1 MKLRFWSSILLLFTQ
16 LVQAGSEV
24 SPAGVL
30 CNEIKTTSNPEFC
43 KTVAT
48 RYPKGAE
55 TMENN
60 CNYARQN
67 FATNPEDA
75 DNLCSSTFESLIP
88 WALEK
93 PVNYMTTAAAHEAL
107 VAALEEAPPRV
118 SVAMDQ
124 CLPKPMEA
132 YTCEIPNPLVG
143 PNFQVFLSLPIVNPY
158 ASVANKDPKYTEE
171 ACQCFN
177 KASAESEK
185 QGPRFQRQI
194 KKEEERINELV
205 FQSAGV
211 RILNNVAANL
221 EDINFYRSNK
231 TSLLGG
237 DTEAKNLLCNDVSQY
252 RKKVLSACNKNNV
265 INPDVIDKRMN
276 DILGSLGDS
285 KRDKTLEE
293 KFATIEKNVLG
304 GEIKTKVE
312 KIEGTFTRVR
322 YDQIRFDAANALPEV
337 SFINDVTDAL
347 LDHPVLGKELN
358 DAMEKEHHTP
368 GRAIFSM
375 IKKEGRPEV
384 KELLLNLANQPKNK
398 GELSQ
403 EIIALLATPNETDLE
418 TMIEQRIAKTMDM
431 HPSLKAL
438 FKSNELFKKVR
449 EAAHKSGGG
458 HSLLAEMEKNPAY
471 LKDYYEERCGK
482 MQDQFAEAVC
492 VPNNDFISLTNRE
505 DLNHLLTPF
514 EDDINQNLKDL
525 ILCRIP
531 PNQKPDSVFQK
542 LAFRKWD
549 RAGQSDYWRGKKPGA
564 NEGTFLG
571 AVTHIVKNG
580 DSKAIRFL
588 GGLKQVGDNLRT
600 PDKAYVS
607 QNLKRDIFSPGSISA
622 PTATAITVPPERE
635 RDFALAKGLSQL
647 SESLGAAPAEAN
659 QLPPNFVDYSAVLP
673 PVPAANTVASKNK
686 RDKSLRSALK
696 DFLTDE
702 ENSAEIDKHLSQTKD
717 EDHKELN
724 RLKEELAKNKDMI
737 TSLTNQTAQNK
748 LKALQEKIQALE
760 NEGPQKTTTT
770 ATSSEESSEERIGH
784 RSNHISGG
792 NAVVSNNP
800 GDVLRDNNVAASAQT
815 SGSESGASSVADRGP
830 ASVANA
836 RVNAKSS
843 DGNMAFSSSPKGEI
857 LIEQS
862 SAALL
867 SGQQMAPED
876 LGLVIQKYV
885 EQTELDVQTLKQ
897 LKDQEV
903 VIKYKVV
910 ENGVEILKTMKVKS
924 TTLTPETKKFLEAQ
938 IAMKEKEVE
947 RIEARRA
954 HSFAT
959 LKLLL
964 GIKTRSMN

>member
-1 MKLRFWSSILLLFTQ
+1 MKLRFWPLLLLLFTQ

-30 CNEIKTTSNPEFC
+30 CNEIKTTSNPDFC
-43 KTVAT
+43 KTVAA
-48 RYPKGAE
+48 RYPNGAE
-55 TMENN
+55 TIENN

-67 FATNPEDA
+67 FSTNREEA

-88 WALEK
+88 WALKK

-107 VAALEEAPPRV
+107 LAVLEEAPPRV

-124 CLPKPMEA
+124 CLPKPMDA

-143 PNFQVFLSLPIVNPY
+143 PNFQIVLSLPIVNPY
-158 ASVANKDPKYTEE
+158 ASVPNKDPKYTEE

-211 RILNNVAANL
+211 RILNNFAANL

-265 INPDVIDKRMN
+265 INPEVIDKRMN

-304 GEIKTKVE
+304 GEIKTRVE
-312 KIEGTFTRVR
+312 NIEGTFTRVR

-358 DAMEKEHHTP
+358 DEMEKEHHTP

-384 KELLLNLANQPKNK
+384 KELLLKLANEPKNK

-418 TMIEQRIAKTMDM
+418 KMIEQRIAKTMDM
-431 HPSLKAL
+431 HPSLKTL
-438 FKSNELFKKVR
+438 FKSTELFKKVR
-449 EAAHKSGGG
+449 EAAHKSGT

-471 LKDYYEERCGK
+471 LKNYYEERCGK

-492 VPNNDFISLTNRE
+492 VPNNDFIALTNRE

-514 EDDINQNLKDL
+514 ENDINQNLKDL

-571 AVTHIVKNG
+571 AVTHIVRNG
-580 DSKAIRFL
+580 DKKAIRFL

-607 QNLKRDIFSPGSISA
+607 QNLKSDIFSPGSIGA
-622 PTATAITVPPERE
+622 PTATALTVPPIKD

-647 SESLGAAPAEAN
+647 SESLGAAPSEAN
-659 QLPPNFVDYSAVLP
+659 QPPPNFVDYSADLR
-673 PVPAANTVASKNK
+673 PVPAANTVATKDK

-696 DFLTDE
+696 DFLSE
-702 ENSAEIDKHLSQTKD
+702 EGNSAEIDKHLSQTKD

-724 RLKEELAKNKDMI
+724 RLKDELAKNKEMVM
-737 TSLTNQTAQNK
+737 SLTNQTAQNK
-748 LKALQEKIQALE
+748 LKALQEKIQELE
-760 NEGPQKTTTT
+760 NEGPKKTTTT
-770 ATSSEESSEERIGH
+770 GSSSEENSEQRNSP
-784 RSNHISGG
+784 RSNNISSG

-800 GDVLRDNNVAASAQT
+800 GDVIRDNNVASAQT
-815 SGSESGASSVADRGP
+815 SGSESGASSAANRGP

-836 RVNAKSS
+836 RINAKGA

-910 ENGVEILKTMKVKS
+910 ENGVEILKTMKVNS
-924 TTLTPETKKFLEAQ
+924 TTLTEETKRFLAAQ